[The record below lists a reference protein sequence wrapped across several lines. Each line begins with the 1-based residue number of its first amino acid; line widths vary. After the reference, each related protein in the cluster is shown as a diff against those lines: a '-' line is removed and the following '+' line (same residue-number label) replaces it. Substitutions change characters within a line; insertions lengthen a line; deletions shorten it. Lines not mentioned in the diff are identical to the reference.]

1 MVLLQRYDPFGEIR
15 RSPTALD
22 RFWRGLGGGYR
33 GYYPYGVG
41 RVAPL
46 DVQEDD
52 DSIAEEGESDEGNY
66 LVRER
71 RNGAFHRAIRLP
83 DTVDAENPEAG
94 YEHGVLTVTFPK
106 IEAKKARRVEVK
118 VKS

>member
-1 MVLLQRYDPFGEIR
+1 MTGEGAHR
-15 RSPTALD
+15 CRELSPIQAVPHFKD
-22 RFWRGLGGGYR
+22 F
-33 GYYPYGVG
+33 
-41 RVAPL
+41 AP
-46 DVQEDD
+46 
-52 DSIAEEGESDEGNY
+52 